1 MAPLIAALL
10 KAGLPLLAN
19 AALVKGKDWVEDK
32 TGVKFDPEP
41 TDAQLLEGRRAEMA
55 HEEELLRIRQGDD
68 RLALQWAELAV
79 KDVASAR
86 DRDREFIRAGQHNYR
101 ADILA
106 ALAVVGLVTCVYFIA
121 ADAMLP
127 ERAVNAIMFVAG
139 VLAAAVRD
147 VYGFEFGS
155 SRGSKDKDDALRDMT
170 RGRP

>member
-19 AALVKGKDWVEDK
+19 AALVKGKEFIEEK
-32 TGVKFDPEP
+32 TGVTLQDTAPP
-41 TDAQLLEGRRAEMA
+41 TDAQLVELRRAEFA

-68 RLALQWAELAV
+68 RISLQFAELTV
-79 KDVASAR
+79 KDRDSAR
-86 DRDREFIRAGQHNYR
+86 VRDTEITKAGGHNYR

-106 ALAVVGLVTCVYFIA
+106 ALAVCGLVLCVWFVA
-121 ADAMLP
+121 KDSSLP

-155 SRGSKDKDDALRDMT
+155 SRGSKEKDDMLREAMK
-170 RGRP
+170 